1 MNAYPRELKFYLT
14 DNGWSP
20 FKEWLDSLRDVKG
33 RAKIR
38 VRLDRVRLGNF
49 GDSQGVGGGVQELR
63 IEYGPG
69 YRVYYG
75 RVGETIVI
83 LLCGG
88 DKSSQ
93 SNDIDLAKQ
102 YWKDYRRRS

>member
-1 MNAYPRELKFYLT
+1 MEAYPRRLIFYLT

-20 FKEWLDSLRDVKG
+20 FKEWLDSLKDVKG

-49 GDSQGVGGGVQELR
+49 EDYQGVEEGVQELR
-63 IEYGPG
+63 IDYGPG

-75 RVGETIVI
+75 QDDEAIVV

>member
-1 MNAYPRELKFYLT
+1 MEAYPRRLIFYLT

-20 FKEWLDSLRDVKG
+20 FKEWLDSLKDVKG

-49 GDSQGVGGGVQELR
+49 EDYQGVEEGVQELR
-63 IEYGPG
+63 IDYGPG

-75 RVGETIVI
+75 QDDEAIVV
-83 LLCGG
+83 LLCGR

>member
-1 MNAYPRELKFYLT
+1 MDAYPRELKFYLT
-14 DNGWSP
+14 DNCCFP
-20 FKEWLDSLRDVKG
+20 FKEWLDSLKDVKG

-49 GDSQGVGGGVQELR
+49 GDYQGVGEEVQELR
-63 IEYGPG
+63 IDYGPG

-75 RVGETIVI
+75 RDGETIVV

-93 SNDIDLAKQ
+93 SNDINLAKQ